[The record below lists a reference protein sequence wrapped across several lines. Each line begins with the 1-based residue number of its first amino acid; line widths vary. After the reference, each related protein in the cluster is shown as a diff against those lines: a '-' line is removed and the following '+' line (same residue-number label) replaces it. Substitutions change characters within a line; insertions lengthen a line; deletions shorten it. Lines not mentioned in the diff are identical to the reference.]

1 MDAAWTRPDPNGSS
15 RRDSYSGSSL
25 LKINKMSNNSKVL
38 ALKYRPQIFD
48 DLIGQEVV
56 AETIT
61 NSIKADK
68 IPNAY
73 LFTGIRG
80 IGKTTTARIVAKGLN
95 CLNGIENLCKED
107 LCENCKSIA
116 DSNHID
122 VLEMDAASKTGVD
135 DVRDLIEFSRYGPT
149 SAKYKIFIIDE
160 VHMLSKQAFNA
171 LLKTL
176 EEPPEYLKFI
186 FATTEIKKIPIT
198 VVSRCQRFD
207 LSRIKSSELFEFIKD
222 IKEKEKGKASDEA
235 LKLIV
240 KISEGSVRDALSLLD
255 RALLS
260 LDEKKELDLNAAQK
274 IFGYFDKS
282 QLINLFELILKGE
295 EEKVINIYRKI
306 YDQGVEPKVFINDFL
321 EILYYFKNINSLS
334 LESTNFTLNDEEFSK
349 IKDISNQVDSE
360 VLILFWQFAISS
372 LEELDIVSNQHLSIE
387 MFLIRLMH
395 LSSIKLKKNIDQEVK
410 NDKEA
415 NKTDNKEKEFE
426 NNSRVVDQIKNIAQ
440 EKNHKP
446 EVKPEIKA
454 INKNLINSFDD
465 LLDIC
470 TQKKEIKLKYELEKN
485 VNLVKFEINSIEIS
499 FNDNLDKDFVKD
511 LSSKLF
517 EWTGERWIITFSKSK
532 GDMSVKEK
540 QKNKKD
546 ELINEIKS
554 SEIYKM
560 VIKKFPDAELLDVK
574 LNEKKEDKN
583 DWFYK
588 DFR

>member
-1 MDAAWTRPDPNGSS
+1 MN
-15 RRDSYSGSSL
+15 
-25 LKINKMSNNSKVL
+25 NNSKVL
-38 ALKYRPQIFD
+38 ALKYRPQTFD

-80 IGKTTTARIVAKGLN
+80 IGKTTIARIVAKTLN
-95 CLNGIENLCKED
+95 CSNGIENKCKVK
-107 LCENCKSIA
+107 CENCDSIA
-116 DSNHID
+116 SSNHID

-207 LSRIKSSELFEFIKD
+207 LSRIKSSELFEFIKK
-222 IKEKEKGKASDEA
+222 IKDKENGKVTDDA
-235 LKLIV
+235 LRLIV

-260 LDEKKELDLNAAQK
+260 LDENTELDLNLAQK

-282 QLINLFELILKGE
+282 QLIDLFELILKGE
-295 EEKVINIYRKI
+295 ETKVINIYRKI

-321 EILYYFKNINSLS
+321 ELLYYFKNINSLT
-334 LESTNFTLNDEEFSK
+334 LESTNFSLNDEEFSK
-349 IKDISNQVDSE
+349 IKSISNKVESD
-360 VLILFWQFAISS
+360 VLVLFWQFAISS

-395 LSSIKLKKNIDQEVK
+395 LQSVKSQKKIEPETEKRATNEIEENISS
-410 NDKEA
+410 
-415 NKTDNKEKEFE
+415 NKII
-426 NNSRVVDQIKNIAQ
+426 DQIKNISQ
-440 EKNHKP
+440 EEKNKP
-446 EVKPEIKA
+446 QVQTEIKA
-454 INKNLINSFDD
+454 ENKILINSFDD
-465 LLDIC
+465 LLLIC
-470 TQKKEIKLKYELEKN
+470 SEKKEIKLKYELEKN
-485 VNLVKFEINSIEIS
+485 VNLVKFEKNRIEIS
-499 FNDNLDKDFVKD
+499 FNDSLDKDFVKD

-517 EWTGERWIITFSKSK
+517 DWTAERWIITFSKSK
-532 GDMSVKEK
+532 GEMSVKEK
-540 QKNKKD
+540 QLNNKKLLID
-546 ELINEIKS
+546 EAKS
-554 SEIYKM
+554 SEAYKN
-560 VIKKFPDAELLDVK
+560 IIENFPDAELIDVK
-574 LNEKKEDKN
+574 IKKDEGQN
-583 DWFYK
+583 D
-588 DFR
+588 

>member
-1 MDAAWTRPDPNGSS
+1 MN
-15 RRDSYSGSSL
+15 
-25 LKINKMSNNSKVL
+25 NNSKVL
-38 ALKYRPQIFD
+38 ALKYRPQTFA

-61 NSIKADK
+61 NSIKANK
-68 IPNAY
+68 VPNAY

-80 IGKTTTARIVAKGLN
+80 IGKTTTARIVAKALN
-95 CLNGIENLCKED
+95 CLNGTKNLCKEN
-107 LCENCKSIA
+107 LCENCEAITTS
-116 DSNHID
+116 SHID

-149 SAKYKIFIIDE
+149 SSKYKIFIIDE

-207 LSRIKSSELFEFIKD
+207 LSRIKSSELFEFIKK
-222 IKEKEKGKASDEA
+222 IKDKENGKASDEA

-260 LDEKKELDLNAAQK
+260 LKENMELDLNAAQK

-282 QLINLFELILKGE
+282 QLIDLFELILKGE
-295 EEKVINIYRKI
+295 ETKVINIYRKI

-321 EILYYFKNINSLS
+321 ELLYYFKNINSLT
-334 LESTNFTLNDEEFSK
+334 LESTNFSLNDEEFSK
-349 IKDISNQVDSE
+349 IKSISNQVDSE

-395 LSSIKLKKNIDQEVK
+395 LSSVKLKKKVNPNLDSGNFDNTIIQKEQEIEINI
-410 NDKEA
+410 
-415 NKTDNKEKEFE
+415 KT
-426 NNSRVVDQIKNIAQ
+426 VDQIKNISQ
-440 EKNHKP
+440 EKKN
-446 EVKPEIKA
+446 KPEIETEVKA
-454 INKNLINSFDD
+454 IDKNLINSFDD
-465 LLDIC
+465 LLNIC
-470 TQKKEIKLKYELEKN
+470 SQEKEIKLKYELEKN
-485 VNLVKFEINSIEIS
+485 VNLVKFEKNRIEVS
-499 FNDNLDKDFVKD
+499 FNDNLDKNFVKD

-517 EWTGERWIITFSKSK
+517 EWTDERWIITFSKSK
-532 GDMSVKEK
+532 GEMSIKEK

-546 ELINEIKS
+546 ELINEVKNS
-554 SEIYKM
+554 KNYKIVM
-560 VIKKFPDAELLDVK
+560 EKFPDAELLDVK
-574 LNEKKEDKN
+574 LKKEEK
-583 DWFYK
+583 
-588 DFR
+588 

>member
-1 MDAAWTRPDPNGSS
+1 MN
-15 RRDSYSGSSL
+15 
-25 LKINKMSNNSKVL
+25 NNSKVL
-38 ALKYRPQIFD
+38 ALKYRPQTFD

-80 IGKTTTARIVAKGLN
+80 IGKTTTARIVAKALN
-95 CLNGIENLCKED
+95 CSNGIDNLCKENF
-107 LCENCKSIA
+107 CESCKSI
-116 DSNHID
+116 SESSHID

-207 LSRIKSSELFEFIKD
+207 LSRIKSSELLEFIKK
-222 IKEKEKGKASDEA
+222 IKDKENGKISDDA

-240 KISEGSVRDALSLLD
+240 KISEGSVRDSLSLLD

-260 LDEKKELDLNAAQK
+260 LDEGKELDLNSAQK

-282 QLINLFELILKGE
+282 QLIDLLELILKGE
-295 EEKVINIYRKI
+295 ETKVISIYRKI

-321 EILYYFKNINSLS
+321 ELLYYFKNINSLT
-334 LESTNFTLNDEEFSK
+334 LESTNFSLNDEEFSK
-349 IKDISNQVDSE
+349 IKNLSNQIDSE

-372 LEELDIVSNQHLSIE
+372 LEEIDIVSNQHLSIE

-395 LSSIKLKKNIDQEVK
+395 LSSVKSENKIENVEVETQSKNLVK
-410 NDKEA
+410 NTE
-415 NKTDNKEKEFE
+415 NELTSKTIN
-426 NNSRVVDQIKNIAQ
+426 QIKNVAQ
-440 EKNHKP
+440 EEKTKP
-446 EVKPEIKA
+446 EVQTEIKA
-454 INKNLINSFDD
+454 EHKININAFEDLIE
-465 LLDIC
+465 IC
-470 TQKKEIKLKYELEKN
+470 SKKKEIKLKYELEKN
-485 VNLVKFEINSIEIS
+485 VNLVKFEKNRIEIS
-499 FNDNLDKDFVKD
+499 FNESLDKDFVKN

-517 EWTGERWIITFSKSK
+517 EWTGVRWIITFSKLK
-532 GDMSVKEK
+532 GQISVKDKEK
-540 QKNKKD
+540 NVKKKLMDEMKN
-546 ELINEIKS
+546 
-554 SEIYKM
+554 SEIFKSVM
-560 VIKKFPDAELLDVK
+560 DKFPDAELIDVNSNK
-574 LNEKKEDKN
+574 DGVDN
-583 DWFYK
+583 D
-588 DFR
+588 

>member
-1 MDAAWTRPDPNGSS
+1 MN
-15 RRDSYSGSSL
+15 
-25 LKINKMSNNSKVL
+25 NNSKVL
-38 ALKYRPQIFD
+38 ALKYRPQSFD

-56 AETIT
+56 TETIT
-61 NSIKADK
+61 NSIIANKV
-68 IPNAY
+68 PNAY

-80 IGKTTTARIVAKGLN
+80 IGKTTTARIVAKALN
-95 CLNGIENLCKED
+95 CSNGIENLCKEN
-107 LCENCKSIA
+107 LCENCEAITS
-116 DSNHID
+116 SSHID

-207 LSRIKSSELFEFIKD
+207 LSRIKSTELFGFVKKIKD
-222 IKEKEKGKASDEA
+222 KENGKASDDA

-260 LDEKKELDLNAAQK
+260 LDGDTELDLSSAQK

-282 QLINLFELILKGE
+282 QLIDLFELILKGE
-295 EEKVINIYRKI
+295 ETKVIHIYRKI

-321 EILYYFKNINSLS
+321 ELLYYFKNINSLT
-334 LESTNFTLNDEEFSK
+334 LESTNFSLNDEEFSK
-349 IKDISNQVDSE
+349 IKDISSKVDSE

-395 LSSIKLKKNIDQEVK
+395 LSSIKLNKNSSFSLENEKIDNTEIKKEIEI
-410 NDKEA
+410 ESSI
-415 NKTDNKEKEFE
+415 KTI
-426 NNSRVVDQIKNIAQ
+426 DQIKNISQ
-440 EKNHKP
+440 EEKN
-446 EVKPEIKA
+446 KPEIDANVKA
-454 INKNLINSFDD
+454 IDKSLINSFDD
-465 LLDIC
+465 LL
-470 TQKKEIKLKYELEKN
+470 N
-485 VNLVKFEINSIEIS
+485 VCS
-499 FNDNLDKDFVKD
+499 
-511 LSSKLF
+511 
-517 EWTGERWIITFSKSK
+517 
-532 GDMSVKEK
+532 
-540 QKNKKD
+540 QNKVYVY
-546 ELINEIKS
+546 S
-554 SEIYKM
+554 T
-560 VIKKFPDAELLDVK
+560 V
-574 LNEKKEDKN
+574 
-583 DWFYK
+583 
-588 DFR
+588 

>member
-1 MDAAWTRPDPNGSS
+1 MN
-15 RRDSYSGSSL
+15 
-25 LKINKMSNNSKVL
+25 NNSKVL
-38 ALKYRPQIFD
+38 ALKYRPQTFD

-95 CLNGIENLCKED
+95 CSNGIDNLCKED
-107 LCENCKSIA
+107 LCDNCKSIA
-116 DSNHID
+116 DSSHID

-222 IKEKEKGKASDEA
+222 IKEKENGKASDEA

-260 LDEKKELDLNAAQK
+260 LDEKTELDLNAAQK

-282 QLINLFELILKGE
+282 QLINLFELILRGE

-334 LESTNFTLNDEEFSK
+334 LESTNFSLNDEEFSK

-360 VLILFWQFAISS
+360 VLILFWQFTISS

-395 LSSIKLKKNIDQEVK
+395 LSSIKFNKNLDQEES
-410 NDKEA
+410 NDILDNPKAKEE
-415 NKTDNKEKEFE
+415 NKKDFDD
-426 NNSRVVDQIKNIAQ
+426 NSRTVNQIKNIAQ
-440 EKNHKP
+440 EEKQKP

-454 INKNLINSFDD
+454 IDKNLINSFDD
-465 LLDIC
+465 LLSVC
-470 TQKKEIKLKYELEKN
+470 TSKKEIKLKYELEKN
-485 VNLVKFEINSIEIS
+485 VNLVKFERNRIEIS

-511 LSSKLF
+511 LSSKLY
-517 EWTGERWIITFSKSK
+517 EWTRERWIITFSKSK
-532 GDMSVKEK
+532 GEMSIKEK

-546 ELINEIKS
+546 ELMNEIKS
-554 SEIYKM
+554 LEIYKK
-560 VIKKFPDAELLDVK
+560 VIEKFPDAELIDIK
-574 LNEKKEDKN
+574 LNEKKED
-583 DWFYK
+583 
-588 DFR
+588 

>member
-1 MDAAWTRPDPNGSS
+1 MN
-15 RRDSYSGSSL
+15 
-25 LKINKMSNNSKVL
+25 NNSKVL
-38 ALKYRPQIFD
+38 ALKYRPQSFD

-56 AETIT
+56 VETIT
-61 NSIKADK
+61 NSITANKV
-68 IPNAY
+68 PNAY

-80 IGKTTTARIVAKGLN
+80 IGKTTTARIVAKALN
-95 CLNGIENLCKED
+95 CSNGIENLCKEN
-107 LCENCKSIA
+107 LCENCEAITNS
-116 DSNHID
+116 SHID

-207 LSRIKSSELFEFIKD
+207 LSRIKSTELFEFIKK
-222 IKEKEKGKASDEA
+222 IKDKENGKVSDDA
-235 LKLIV
+235 LKLII

-260 LDEKKELDLNAAQK
+260 LDDNTELDLNAAQK

-282 QLINLFELILKGE
+282 QLIDLFQLILNGE
-295 EEKVINIYRKI
+295 ENKVINIYRKI

-321 EILYYFKNINSLS
+321 ELLYYFKNINSLT
-334 LESTNFTLNDEEFSK
+334 LESTNFSLNDEEFTR
-349 IKDISNQVDSE
+349 IKDISSQVDAE

-395 LSSIKLKKNIDQEVK
+395 LSSIKSKKTPDFN
-410 NDKEA
+410 
-415 NKTDNKEKEFE
+415 TDESLESAAVPKQTDIE
-426 NNSRVVDQIKNIAQ
+426 NVTQAIDQIKNIAQ
-440 EKNHKP
+440 EKKNKP
-446 EVKPEIKA
+446 EIETEIKA
-454 INKNLINSFDD
+454 IDKSLINSFND
-465 LLDIC
+465 LLDAC
-470 TQKKEIKLKYELEKN
+470 SEKKEIKLKYELEKN
-485 VNLVKFEINSIEIS
+485 VNLVKFERNRIEIS

-511 LSSKLF
+511 LSAKLF
-517 EWTGERWIITFSKSK
+517 EWTSERWIITFSKSK
-532 GDMSVKEK
+532 GEMSVKEK
-540 QKNKKD
+540 QKNKRE
-546 ELINEIKS
+546 ELINEVKN
-554 SEIYKM
+554 SEIYKT
-560 VIKKFPDAELLDVK
+560 IIEKFPDAELTDVK
-574 LNEKKEDKN
+574 LNKKED
-583 DWFYK
+583 
-588 DFR
+588 